1 MIIII
6 SRINSEEMFVFRH
19 SEYFFMKLKMLFYFH
34 GGNNQNILGW
44 GYLQLY

>member
-6 SRINSEEMFVFRH
+6 SRINSEECVFFGTL
-19 SEYFFMKLKMLFYFH
+19 SIFFMKLKMLFYFH